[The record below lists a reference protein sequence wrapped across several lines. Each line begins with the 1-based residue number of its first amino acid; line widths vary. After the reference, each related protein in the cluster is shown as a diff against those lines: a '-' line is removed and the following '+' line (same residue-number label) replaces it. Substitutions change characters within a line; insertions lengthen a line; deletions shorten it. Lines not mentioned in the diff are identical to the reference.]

1 MKVDINDIQQG
12 VHLFHFDISNCS
24 QRVRICLSEK
34 NIPWESHLVNLISNE
49 HASPWFQKINPKGLV
64 PVLVHE
70 GQTITESIEIIK
82 HLDANFPENTL
93 YPNDGASRTIVDELL
108 EMADESQVAIKLL
121 THDLLFRP
129 SRLPMKMSFNK
140 FAGQHA
146 NSDLVEF
153 KRRFVNNEFTQQEIA
168 DAAQFVSAS
177 FAKIESYLQQSST
190 SNKTWMAGED
200 FSLADIAWMVN
211 VHRLCLMG
219 FPLKQYPLLAKWYLA
234 SQQRECFQKGLVDY
248 EPMVMRIY
256 ARVNRIFNKP
266 KLKRL
271 FEQKEVLKSA

>member
-1 MKVDINDIQQG
+1 MSVDIKDIQQG
-12 VHLFHFDISNCS
+12 VHLFHFDVSNCS

-49 HASPWFQKINPKGLV
+49 HASSWFQKINPKGLV

-70 GQTITESIEIIK
+70 GQIITESIEIIK
-82 HLDANFPENTL
+82 HLDSSFPENTL
-93 YPNDGASRTIVDELL
+93 YPTEGMSRSIVDELL
-108 EMADESQVAIKLL
+108 EMADESQGAIKLL

-129 SRLPMKMSFNK
+129 SRLPMKISFNK
-140 FAGQHA
+140 FADKHG

-153 KRRFVNNEFTQQEIA
+153 KNRFVNNEFTEQEIA
-168 DAAQFVSAS
+168 TAAQAVLDS
-177 FAKIESYLQQSST
+177 FAKIESYLHKHST
-190 SNKTWMAGED
+190 SNKGCMAGEN

-219 FPLKQYPLLAKWYLA
+219 FPLKQYPFLAKWYLA
-234 SQQRECFQKGLVDY
+234 SQQRECFKKGLVDY

-256 ARVNRIFNKP
+256 ARINRIFNKP
-266 KLKRL
+266 KIKRL